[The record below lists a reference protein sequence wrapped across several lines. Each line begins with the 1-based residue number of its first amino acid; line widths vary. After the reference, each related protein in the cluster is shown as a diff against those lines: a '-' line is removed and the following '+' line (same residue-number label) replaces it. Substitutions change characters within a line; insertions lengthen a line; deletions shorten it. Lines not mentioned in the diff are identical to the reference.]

1 MKVIT
6 AALVCLLLARAWLQ
20 DVDAK
25 SMHVSSSNCCFTL
38 VERKMS
44 LQRIQCYKNTSSTC
58 SYKNHLIGRPGIR
71 IADAR
76 WRCSTGLR
84 FFNQTSEEAKT
95 WAQS

>member
-38 VERKMS
+38 VERKMP

-58 SYKNHLIGRPGIR
+58 SYKNHLMWPSPRLSPSSFGEPHSVLAPSGPRVVT
-71 IADAR
+71 
-76 WRCSTGLR
+76 CCH
-84 FFNQTSEEAKT
+84 
-95 WAQS
+95 

>member
-6 AALVCLLLARAWLQ
+6 AALVCLLLAGAWLQ

-25 SMHVSSSNCCFTL
+25 SMHVSSSKCCFTL

-58 SYKNHLIGRPGIR
+58 SYKNHLILKLNGGREACVSQTKSWVRAYLKR
-71 IADAR
+71 INP
-76 WRCSTGLR
+76 C
-84 FFNQTSEEAKT
+84 Q
-95 WAQS
+95 